1 MDILKWFVI
10 GLALLTLS
18 YAGLAAYGAWRWKA
32 ATRALVA
39 SLDAGR
45 LAGSAP
51 HYDAVEILG
60 LPAPVR
66 RYFERA
72 LSHGQP
78 IIRSVEL
85 SQSGTF
91 NLSLVTPQ
99 WKPFKARQHV
109 TTARPGFVWD
119 ATILMFPAVPVRVV
133 DAYIAGIGM
142 LRPAILGLFALGAV
156 QGKGEIARGE
166 LMRYFAE
173 AVWYPTALLPSQGV
187 VWQAVDDRSARATIS
202 DGEVSLTLLFRFG
215 PDGLVAE
222 VHADARGGMV
232 GNTVVMMPWHC
243 RMSEYRQQDGM
254 LVPVSGEVIWQTP
267 QGEKPYYRGS
277 ITRLAYGFAEE
288 V

>member
-1 MDILKWFVI
+1 MNILKWFAVS
-10 GLALLTLS
+10 LAVLMLV
-18 YAGLAAYGAWRWKA
+18 YAGLTAFGAWRWKA
-32 ATRALVA
+32 ATRALEA
-39 SLDAGR
+39 ALDAARLDGR
-45 LAGSAP
+45 ITR
-51 HYDAVEILG
+51 YDAAEIAG

-78 IIRSVEL
+78 IIRSVDL

-99 WKPFKARQHV
+99 WKPFTARQHV

-119 ATILMFPAVPVRVV
+119 AAILMFPALPVRVV

-187 VWQAVDDRSARATIS
+187 VWQAVDDSSAHATIS

-215 PDGLVAE
+215 ADGLVAE

-232 GNTVVMMPWHC
+232 GNTVVMMPWDC
-243 RMSEYRQQDGM
+243 RMSQYRRQDGM
-254 LVPVSGEVIWQTP
+254 LVPVMGEVIWQTP
-267 QGEKPYYRGS
+267 QGEKPYYRGR

>member
-1 MDILKWFVI
+1 
-10 GLALLTLS
+10 
-18 YAGLAAYGAWRWKA
+18 
-32 ATRALVA
+32 ALVA
-39 SLDAGR
+39 ALDSARVDGP
-45 LAGSAP
+45 AP
-51 HYDAVEILG
+51 HYDAAEIVG

-66 RYFERA
+66 RYFELA

-78 IIRSVEL
+78 IIRAVEL
-85 SQSGTF
+85 TQTGTF

-99 WKPFKARQHV
+99 WKPFTARQHV

-119 ATILMFPAVPVRVV
+119 AAILMFPAVQVRVV
-133 DAYIAGIGM
+133 DAYITGEGM

-187 VWQAVDDRSARATIS
+187 AWQAVDDSSARATIS

-215 PDGLVAE
+215 ADGLVAE

-232 GNTVVMMPWHC
+232 GNTVVVMPWDC
-243 RMSEYRQQDGM
+243 RMSEYRRQDGM
-254 LVPVSGEVIWQTP
+254 LVPVTGEVIWQTP
-267 QGEKPYYRGS
+267 QGEKPYYRGK
-277 ITRLAYGFAEE
+277 ITRLAYTFAQ
-288 V
+288 